1 MRLESS
7 HERGSCGELF
17 ARSVAAIVAPRDGQ
31 PRFRNVLVLFLIMA
45 TTARTNVWVGGNTPR
60 PPEDNPVKWGVFGV
74 SNFAQLGALP
84 AMQDAPLASLWAIAS
99 RSLEKATAAA
109 QSLGAPRAY
118 GSYEELLA
126 DPEIEA
132 VYNPLPNHLH
142 VEWSIA
148 ALRAGKHVLC
158 EKPIALDA
166 SSAAEL
172 ARVQEETGRIVAEAF
187 MVHYHPQWQLVRSLI
202 ERGRIGETRAVQT
215 VFSYG
220 NTNPDDIR
228 NRKEAG
234 GGALLDIGVYAITT
248 ARLIF
253 GQEPSRATAVC
264 DVDPESGCD
273 RLTSGLL
280 EFDGGH
286 ASFIVGT
293 QQLPY
298 QRVHVFGT
306 KGHIEV
312 VVPFN
317 APYERPCVVYVDD
330 GFVGAPN
337 FTVSHD
343 SEVGRE
349 VHSLPV
355 VNQYTLQWQAFSR
368 AVRGKEQLEHD
379 IHRSVA
385 NMRVVDA
392 LFQAAKSRQWV
403 AV

>member
-1 MRLESS
+1 
-7 HERGSCGELF
+7 
-17 ARSVAAIVAPRDGQ
+17 VAATGPTSQRPFALSERVSLVPIMTTTELADG
-31 PRFRNVLVLFLIMA
+31 RM
-45 TTARTNVWVGGNTPR
+45 GGN
-60 PPEDNPVKWGVFGV
+60 PPHPVDHNPVRWGVLGV
-74 SNFAQLGALP
+74 SNFARMGALP
-84 AMQDAPLASLWAIAS
+84 ALKDAPLATLRAIAS

-109 QSLGAPRAY
+109 QEFGALHAY

-126 DPEIEA
+126 DPEVEA

-142 VEWSIA
+142 VEWSLA

-166 SSAAEL
+166 RSAEQL
-172 ARVQEETGRIVAEAF
+172 ANVQEETGRIVAEAF
-187 MVHYHPQWQLVRSLI
+187 MVHHHPQWQLVRSLI

-215 VFSYG
+215 VFSYC
-220 NTNPDDIR
+220 NTNLDDIR

-248 ARLIF
+248 ARSIF
-253 GQEPSRATAVC
+253 GREPLRVTAVC
-264 DVDPESGCD
+264 DVDPVSGCD
-273 RLTSGLL
+273 RLTSALL

-293 QQLPY
+293 QQVPH

-317 APYERPCVVYVDD
+317 APYERACVVYVDD

-337 FTVSHD
+337 FTVAHD

-349 VHSLPV
+349 VHALPV
-355 VNQYTLQWQAFSR
+355 SNQYALQWQAFSR
-368 AVRGKEQLEHD
+368 AVRGGEPLEHD

-392 LFQAAKSRQWV
+392 LFQAARSRQWV